1 MVDGI
6 LRAPSTSN
14 MVRRGRELF
23 LGYVLLNPTKS
34 GVIETKIKLTLLGQ
48 RSNKTFNVVIPI
60 VGMVHSEAN
69 VFGTTLISN
78 QGDAK
83 LSYPAPLVSF
93 DVSDYLVAKTPKRKV
108 SEMPQFRQ
116 AILETPLILKNT
128 FKVPIKLRGIVN
140 NNPEL
145 RVMIENQQG
154 NHYNYGVV
162 LQPGETLKYA

>member
-14 MVRRGRELF
+14 MVRKGRELF
-23 LGYVLLNPTKS
+23 IGYVLLNPTKS

-48 RSNKTFNVVIPI
+48 RSNKTFHVDIPI
-60 VGMVHSEAN
+60 VGMVHNEAH

-93 DVSDYLVAKTPKRKV
+93 DVSDYLVTKTPKRKV
-108 SEMPQFRQ
+108 SELPQFR
-116 AILETPLILKNT
+116 
-128 FKVPIKLRGIVN
+128 
-140 NNPEL
+140 
-145 RVMIENQQG
+145 
-154 NHYNYGVV
+154 
-162 LQPGETLKYA
+162 